1 MCSRFNDPLVEQDE
15 GYGLK
20 GYIRTWIDL
29 LGLVFRIEAY
39 GRYLEIEESDQA
51 ALYFNGNKVTEVYE
65 PDNTTT
71 VFGIDLS
78 LVWGP

>member
-1 MCSRFNDPLVEQDE
+1 QDE